1 MLTVVTYD
9 IPDDRRRNR
18 IHKELQNFGQWV
30 QYSVFECDL
39 DDRQRARLQHRLEQ
53 LLKADED
60 SIYFYRLCAACETQT
75 ERLGTLQKIAHRS
88 LIV

>member
-1 MLTVVTYD
+1 MLITYD
-9 IPDDRRRNR
+9 IPDNRRRTR

-39 DDRQRARLQHRLEQ
+39 NERQRARLRHRLEQ

-60 SIYFYRLCAACETQT
+60 SIFFYCLCRSCETQT
-75 ERLGTLQKIAHRS
+75 ERLGTLKRVADHS

>member
-1 MLTVVTYD
+1 MLITYD
-9 IPDDRRRNR
+9 IPDDRRRAR

-39 DDRQRARLQHRLEQ
+39 DERQRARLRHRLEQ
-53 LLKADED
+53 WLKADED
-60 SIYFYRLCAACETQT
+60 SIFFYRLCGTCEAQT
-75 ERLGTLQKIAHRS
+75 ERLGTLKRVANHS